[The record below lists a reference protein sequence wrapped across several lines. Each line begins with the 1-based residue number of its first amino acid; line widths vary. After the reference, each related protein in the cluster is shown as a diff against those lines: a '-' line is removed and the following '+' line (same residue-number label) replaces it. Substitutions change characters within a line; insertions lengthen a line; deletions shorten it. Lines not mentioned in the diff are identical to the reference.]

1 LILTGE
7 LPLVRRA
14 ERNRYRTA
22 LILYQRARRRLQAT
36 EDFILADVRNDLRN
50 LRVLA
55 ENYRIQQRAIEVA
68 YDQVENSLDV
78 LQAPPQPDAGG
89 GGGGGA
95 AQPGRAAQQ
104 GQQQAANAASL
115 TNQLLTAQNSLL
127 RAQNSLYTV
136 WVDYLVARMT
146 FYRDIERLPLDLR
159 GVWIDESCS
168 PPVVQPEI
176 LPTPTAAEAAD
187 AGRFAEF
194 RAAGDR

>member
-1 LILTGE
+1 
-7 LPLVRRA
+7 
-14 ERNRYRTA
+14 
-22 LILYQRARRRLQAT
+22 
-36 EDFILADVRNDLRN
+36 LRN
-50 LRVLA
+50 LRVAA

-78 LQAPPQPDAGG
+78 LQAPPQPEQAGAAA
-89 GGGGGA
+89 A
-95 AQPGRAAQQ
+95 AQPGRAAAQ

-146 FYRDIERLPLDLR
+146 FFRDIERLPLDPR

-168 PPVVQPEI
+168 PPVAQPEV
-176 LPTPTAAEAAD
+176 LPPPSAVEAAD
-187 AGRFAEF
+187 LGRFADL